1 MVQPQL
7 RLGFIS
13 IARTT
18 FDIPLAEEV
27 TARARAHL
35 EAGGFALAGPEG
47 LVTTVEQIEAAL
59 KPLVANKPDLMV
71 VFQATF
77 ADSTMVM
84 RIAKPIN
91 TPLVLWA
98 IPEAP
103 TGGRLRLNALCG
115 ITLAGHALTRAKQHF
130 ESIYAPADDPGVPDR
145 MRTLAAA
152 GRVRRMLRHTYV
164 GQVGKPPDGF
174 ETCIPHPALLKA
186 RFGIKVVPLDLDNVF
201 AEARSTD
208 PARVNALRDTL
219 SQQIDGLDEVD
230 QSALNGTLA
239 SYAALRDIARR
250 ERLTAF
256 AVRCWPQFFTEMGCA
271 ACGALSMLNEEKMPA
286 ACETD
291 VNGAITQLILQWISG
306 DVAFDADLVS
316 FDLRAGHSGA
326 VALRQSTNEHGRSRR
341 QAARDGAF
349 QPPEAAADGVSAQ
362 ARPGDHRPPERS
374 QRRVPAGD
382 RARRD
387 AARADQLWRHVGR
400 DPLRAARRGRA
411 RHAVVRRLGTSRR
424 ADVRRSHGRAAGAG
438 QAPRSAR
445 AAAVAGH

>member
-35 EAGGFALAGPEG
+35 EQAGFALAGPDT
-47 LVTTVEQIEAAL
+47 LVTTVEEVEAAL

-84 RIAKPIN
+84 RIARPIN

-98 IPEAP
+98 IPEES
-103 TGGRLRLNALCG
+103 TGERLRLNSLCG
-115 ITLAGHALTRAKQHF
+115 INLAGHALTRSHQHF
-130 ESIYAPADDPGVPDR
+130 ESLYAPTDDPSVPER
-145 MRTLAAA
+145 LRTLASA

-186 RFGIKVVPLDLDNVF
+186 RFGIKVVPLELEQVF
-201 AEARSTD
+201 ADARATD
-208 PARVNALRDTL
+208 PAQVNALRDTL
-219 SQQIDGLDEVD
+219 GQKIDGLDTVD

-239 SYAALRDIARR
+239 SYTALRDMARR

-271 ACGALSMLNEEKMPA
+271 ACGALSLLNEERMPA

-316 FDLRAGHSGA
+316 FDREKDTAVLWHCGKAPLSMADPEATPRATVHSNRQKPLLMEFPLKPGTVTLA
-326 VALRQSTNEHGRSRR
+326 RLSEATGEFRLVIGRGEMQRAPISFSGTSGVIRFERPVGDVLDMLLSEGLEHHVALTY
-341 QAARDGAF
+341 
-349 QPPEAAADGVSAQ
+349 
-362 ARPGDHRPPERS
+362 GDH
-374 QRRVPAGD
+374 VDVLLAL
-382 RARRD
+382 ARLLD
-387 AARADQLWRHVGR
+387 L
-400 DPLRAARRGRA
+400 PLL
-411 RHAVVRRLGTSRR
+411 RL
-424 ADVRRSHGRAAGAG
+424 
-438 QAPRSAR
+438 
-445 AAAVAGH
+445 